1 MTDPEH
7 DYEVHS
13 NSYEIRHNGYLYHLY
28 ETKSGVF
35 AKRTPDV
42 DKPVWNDTSVVQLP
56 DTVSFDSFSW
66 KPSNK
71 VSAVYV
77 FEYLD
82 EAMRSIKV

>member
-1 MTDPEH
+1 MSDLEY

-13 NSYEIRHNGYLYHLY
+13 TNYEIRHNGYLYHLA
-28 ETKSGVF
+28 ETRSGVF

-56 DTVSFDSFSW
+56 DAIGFDSFRW
-66 KPSNK
+66 NPSNK
-71 VSAVYV
+71 VTAVYV

-82 EAMRSIKV
+82 EAMRSIKG